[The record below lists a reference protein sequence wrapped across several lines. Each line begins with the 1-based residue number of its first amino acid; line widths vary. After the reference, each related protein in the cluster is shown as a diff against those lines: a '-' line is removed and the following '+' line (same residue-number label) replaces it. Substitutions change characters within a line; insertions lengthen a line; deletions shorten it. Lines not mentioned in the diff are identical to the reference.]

1 MTPRAALPL
10 LTSAVGSEQEIFA
23 LRRSGRVVAQA
34 MGLDNQA
41 QVRLATALSELGRDL
56 LGVRGL
62 NASFTLAPGEAPALL
77 VTLRWEDRRRS
88 PGEETLEAVGR
99 LLPGAV
105 RRPAVPGCLV
115 VEQPLPGNSPS
126 PAELAERT
134 LRVLRAQP
142 APNPMEELRAQNR
155 DLIAALEDSRAQR
168 EELQRLNEE
177 LETTNQ
183 GVVALYSELSQE
195 LEDTN
200 RGVVA
205 LYAELDDKSRQLR
218 EAGDARTRFWANVSH
233 ELRSPANS
241 VIGLARLL
249 LDADED
255 QPAEERR
262 HQLALIGASGST
274 LLALVDELLDVA
286 KAESGRLDP
295 HWSSVDLRILLG
307 QLRGTMRG
315 LVQSPAVT
323 LVIPDPL
330 RPPEL
335 TGDEVMLTRILRN
348 LLSNAL
354 KFTEQGEVRLEVA
367 TERAPDGSELV
378 VLTVTDT
385 GVGIPVDEQERIF
398 EEFYQVRGPHQRGR
412 SGTGLGLPYV
422 RRVAELLGGSVSLV
436 SAPGRGTTV
445 TLRLPAVPPALRT
458 APAAGG
464 APARLAVLVTVDDDP
479 AFRSGVR
486 PVLGEIADRVVEV
499 PRSADALAAVRRER
513 PDAVLLDLHMPA
525 PDGYQLLA
533 DLAADPLLRDVPALV
548 LTSARSADLDHR
560 RLVHARAVVEKTGL
574 DAARLARALA
584 LGARVG
590 ATGPAPDGPAGT
602 PAGPGPDGP
611 AGTPAAA
618 APRPHGDG
626 TPP

>member
-1 MTPRAALPL
+1 MTARAALPL
-10 LTSAVGSEQEIFA
+10 LTTAVGSEQEIFA

-34 MGLDNQA
+34 LGLDNQA

-62 NASFTLAPGEAPALL
+62 SASFTLAAGEEPALL
-77 VTLRWEDRRRS
+77 VTLVWEDRRRE

-105 RRPAVPGCLV
+105 RRPAVPGRLV
-115 VEQPLPGNSPS
+115 VEQPLPGSSPS
-126 PAELAERT
+126 PAELAVRT
-134 LRVLRAQP
+134 LRVLSAQP
-142 APNPMEELRAQNR
+142 AANPMEELRAQNR

-205 LYAELDDKSRQLR
+205 LYAELDDKSRRLH

-286 KAESGRLDP
+286 KAESGRLEP

-315 LVQSPAVT
+315 LVQHPGVT

-335 TGDEVMLTRILRN
+335 IGDEVMLTRILRN

-354 KFTEQGEVRLEVA
+354 KFTEQGEVRLDAA
-367 TERAPDGSELV
+367 TDRAPDGSELV

-385 GVGIPVDEQERIF
+385 GVGIPAEEQERIF

-412 SGTGLGLPYV
+412 SGTGLGLPYA
-422 RRVAELLGGSVSLV
+422 RRVAELLGGGITLV
-436 SAPGRGTTV
+436 STPGRGTTV
-445 TLRLPAVPPALRT
+445 TLRLPAVPPAVRRPPAA
-458 APAAGG
+458 APAK
-464 APARLAVLVTVDDDP
+464 LAVLVTVDDDP
-479 AFRSGVR
+479 AFRIGAR
-486 PVLGEIADRVVEV
+486 PVLGEIAERVVEV

-513 PDAVLLDLHMPA
+513 PDAVLLDIHMPA

-533 DLAADPLLRDVPALV
+533 ELAADPVLRDIPALI
-548 LTSARSADLDHR
+548 LTSARSADLDHE

-574 DAARLARALA
+574 DAARLTRALA
-584 LGARVG
+584 LRELAAALAGA
-590 ATGPAPDGPAGT
+590 ATGAEPDSPAG
-602 PAGPGPDGP
+602 A
-611 AGTPAAA
+611 PAAA
-618 APRPHGDG
+618 PGPHREGTAP
-626 TPP
+626 

>member
-1 MTPRAALPL
+1 MTPGAALPL

-77 VTLRWEDRRRS
+77 VTLRWEDRRRA

-134 LRVLRAQP
+134 LRVLSAQP

-286 KAESGRLDP
+286 KAESGRLEP

-315 LVQSPAVT
+315 LVQTPAVT

-385 GVGIPVDEQERIF
+385 GVGIPAEEQERIF

-422 RRVAELLGGSVSLV
+422 RRVAELLGGALTLV

-458 APAAGG
+458 PSAAGS

-479 AFRSGVR
+479 AFRTGVR

-499 PRSADALAAVRRER
+499 TRSADALAAVRRER

-584 LGARVG
+584 LGARVR
-590 ATGPAPDGPAGT
+590 AA
-602 PAGPGPDGP
+602 AGPEPGGP

-618 APRPHGDG
+618 APRPHRDG
-626 TPP
+626 TTP

>member
-1 MTPRAALPL
+1 MTPGAALPL

-77 VTLRWEDRRRS
+77 VTLRWEDRRRA

-134 LRVLRAQP
+134 LRVLSAQP

-286 KAESGRLDP
+286 KAESGRLEP

-315 LVQSPAVT
+315 LVQTPAVT

-367 TERAPDGSELV
+367 TERAPDGSDLV

-385 GVGIPVDEQERIF
+385 GVGIPAEEQERIF

-422 RRVAELLGGSVSLV
+422 RRVAELLGGALTLV

-458 APAAGG
+458 PPAAGS

-479 AFRSGVR
+479 AFRTGVR

-499 PRSADALAAVRRER
+499 TRSADALAAVRRER

-584 LGARVG
+584 LGARVR
-590 ATGPAPDGPAGT
+590 AA
-602 PAGPGPDGP
+602 AGPEPGGP

-618 APRPHGDG
+618 APRPHRDG
-626 TPP
+626 TTP

>member
-10 LTSAVGSEQEIFA
+10 LTTAVGSEQEIFA

-34 MGLDNQA
+34 LGLDNQA

-62 NASFTLAPGEAPALL
+62 NASFTLAPGEVPALL
-77 VTLRWEDRRRS
+77 VTLRWEDRRRA

-105 RRPAVPGCLV
+105 RRPAVPGSLV

-126 PAELAERT
+126 PAELADRT
-134 LRVLRAQP
+134 LRVLSAQP

-168 EELQRLNEE
+168 EKLQRLNDE

-255 QPAEERR
+255 QSAEERR

-286 KAESGRLDP
+286 KAESGRLEP
-295 HWSSVDLRILLG
+295 HWSPVDLRILLG

-315 LVQSPAVT
+315 LVQHPDVT

-335 TGDEVMLTRILRN
+335 IGDEVMLTRILRN

-354 KFTEQGEVRLEVA
+354 KFTELGEVRLEVA
-367 TERAPDGSELV
+367 ADRAPDGSELV

-385 GVGIPVDEQERIF
+385 GVGIPAEEQERIF

-422 RRVAELLGGSVSLV
+422 RRVAELLGGALTLV

-458 APAAGG
+458 PPAAGA
-464 APARLAVLVTVDDDP
+464 APAKLAVLVTVDDDP
-479 AFRSGVR
+479 AFRAGAR

-499 PRSADALAAVRRER
+499 ARSADALAAVRRER

-548 LTSARSADLDHR
+548 LTSARTADLDHR
-560 RLVHARAVVEKTGL
+560 RLVHARAVLEKTGL

-584 LGARVG
+584 LGARVA
-590 ATGPAPDGPAGT
+590 ATSGPEPDAPAGT
-602 PAGPGPDGP
+602 
-611 AGTPAAA
+611 TAAA
-618 APRPHGDG
+618 APRPHRDG
-626 TPP
+626 TAP